1 MSNHGDDSRQPPEGT
16 VLRPRPGAG
25 RRGTAWAAPPSGA
38 QSGASP
44 SGTWASGS
52 SAQSGA
58 SSSTHSG
65 ASPSG
70 TWASPTGTHAAAPT
84 RGASSQQPQGAYD
97 AARIA
102 AGPAIDQLEA
112 LGLGLSPLVRA
123 ATPLLILAHRL
134 RFTLSVA
141 DPNTVR
147 RQTLEDIGRF
157 EDRAR
162 GAGIANETT
171 LAARYVLC
179 AALDEAVLATPWGA
193 QCGWGENTLL
203 VVLHREAWGGE
214 KFFEMLD
221 RIAADVARY
230 IELME
235 LQYYCLAL
243 GFSGKYQL
251 LERGPQRLAEAQ
263 TALYRKIRDFRGT
276 APAELSRHWRGVT
289 DRRNPLVR
297 YVPWWIVAE
306 TALAL
311 VTIAFVLCNSLVG
324 RYSAPV
330 QEALAKSGLEGF
342 NEAVAAPITA
352 ATGPTLSTLL
362 AEDISN
368 KEVSVEEQGGR
379 TLLTLVEPNLFAS
392 GSALVNPDYLD
403 TLKRVADALNQI
415 PGRILIVGH
424 TDDQPLRSL
433 HYSDNFELSR
443 ERAVSVAK
451 LLKAALRD
459 PARVQWTGVGS
470 TQPRYRPE
478 STPEN
483 RARNR
488 RVEIIHVA
496 DGAAAVPAGGR

>member
-1 MSNHGDDSRQPPEGT
+1 VG
-16 VLRPRPGAG
+16 
-25 RRGTAWAAPPSGA
+25 
-38 QSGASP
+38 
-44 SGTWASGS
+44 GS
-52 SAQSGA
+52 AV
-58 SSSTHSG
+58 
-65 ASPSG
+65 
-70 TWASPTGTHAAAPT
+70 
-84 RGASSQQPQGAYD
+84 
-97 AARIA
+97 
-102 AGPAIDQLEA
+102 DQLDS

-141 DPNTVR
+141 DPDGLR
-147 RQTLEDIGRF
+147 RQSLEDLGRF
-157 EDRAR
+157 EERAR
-162 GAGIANETT
+162 AAGIANETT
-171 LAARYVLC
+171 VAARYVLC

-193 QCGWGENTLL
+193 QSGWGENTLL

-221 RIAADVARY
+221 RISADVGRH

-235 LQYYCLAL
+235 LQYYCMAF
-243 GFSGKYQL
+243 GFAGKYQL
-251 LERGPQRLAEAQ
+251 LERGTVRLAEIQ
-263 TALYRKIRDFRGT
+263 TALYRKIRDFRGV
-276 APAELSRHWRGVT
+276 APPELSRHWQGVT

-297 YVPWWIVAE
+297 YVPWWIVAA

-311 VTIAFVLCNSLVG
+311 VAIAFVLCNSLLD
-324 RYSAPV
+324 RYAAPV

-342 NEAVAAPITA
+342 SDAVAAPITA

-362 AEDISN
+362 SEDIN
-368 KEVSVEEQGGR
+368 NRAVSVEEQGGR

-392 GSALVNPDYLD
+392 GSAIVNPDDLD
-403 TLKRVADALNQI
+403 TLRRVADALNQI

-433 HYSDNFELSR
+433 HYRDNFELSR

-451 LLKAALRD
+451 LLKVALRD

-470 TQPRYRPE
+470 SQPRYKPE

-488 RVEIIHVA
+488 RVEIIHVPEA
-496 DGAAAVPAGGR
+496 PLTAPAGGR